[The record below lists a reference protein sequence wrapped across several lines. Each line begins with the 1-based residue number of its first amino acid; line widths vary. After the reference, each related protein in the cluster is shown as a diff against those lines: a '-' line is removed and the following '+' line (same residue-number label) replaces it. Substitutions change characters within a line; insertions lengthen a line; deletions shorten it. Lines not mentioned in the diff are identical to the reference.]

1 MTPAFT
7 QFEADLRKFHHH
19 SGHALL
25 EAMAESGSQSPVKAT
40 AFAQLLN
47 DFYYLLQWL
56 WRNPEKLSY
65 EQGLFI
71 KAFEDLIATIEG
83 EEPSDNS
90 VQAHMR
96 LWQELINR
104 PDYADTLTFILEPAP
119 LTVRLLERFD
129 TEHRSAHAPLL
140 KTMMLRLAHWA
151 LQQHPGLQATAH
163 AKYKALEVMLESNTP
178 NTPPQLPAL
187 LPETLVSDQTEQRHA
202 VVQRATLA
210 GNAAEPEETVES
222 LLAKLDRLVGLE
234 PVKAEVFN
242 LVNLL
247 KLNKLRQTRG
257 FPTLDIT
264 RHMVF
269 YGNPGTGKTTIARLL
284 AKIFKALGVLRKG
297 HLVETDRSGLV
308 AAYVGQTALKVK
320 RVVNQAEDGVLFI
333 DEAYALVRGENDFG
347 SEAVETLIKLM
358 EDRRETLVVIVAG
371 YTEKMTEF
379 IASNPGLKSRF
390 TRFLAFHDYDAQQL
404 CVIFETM
411 VADAGMQLTSA
422 ARAVAIEAFDRVS
435 ATRSEGFGNARFA
448 RNSFERATMAQANR
462 LAEQTTVSDADI
474 ATLQS
479 EDIRWAVQHSDPMQ
493 AQAPQNR

>member
-1 MTPAFT
+1 MTPAFH
-7 QFEADLRKFHHH
+7 QFESDLRKFNQH

-25 EAMAESGSQSPVKAT
+25 EAMTENSNQSPVKAS

-56 WRNPEKLSY
+56 WSGSEKLGY
-65 EQGLFI
+65 DQGQFI
-71 KAFEDLIATIEG
+71 KALEDLIASVEG
-83 EEPSDNS
+83 EEPGDNS

-96 LWQELINR
+96 LWQDLLGR
-104 PDYADTLTFILEPAP
+104 PDYTDTLSFILEPVP
-119 LTVRLLERFD
+119 LTVRLLVRFD
-129 TEHRSAHAPLL
+129 ADNRSQHAQLL
-140 KTMMLRLAHWA
+140 KTMMLRFAHWG
-151 LQQHPGLQATAH
+151 LQQHPCLQNKAIE
-163 AKYKALEVMLESNTP
+163 KYKALELMLEP
-178 NTPPQLPAL
+178 DIAKTPPALAAL
-187 LPETLVSDQTEQRHA
+187 LPETLPGASVHA
-202 VVQRATLA
+202 
-210 GNAAEPEETVES
+210 AAERLVLPKPETETAETVES
-222 LLAKLDRLVGLE
+222 LLAQLDRLVGLE
-234 PVKAEVFN
+234 PVKAEVFT

-247 KLNKLRQTRG
+247 KLNKLRQSRG

-269 YGNPGTGKTTIARLL
+269 YGNPGTGKTTVARLL

-358 EDRRETLVVIVAG
+358 EDRRDTLVVIVAG

-390 TRFLAFHDYDAQQL
+390 TRFLAFNDYDAEQL
-404 CVIFETM
+404 GIIFESMLT
-411 VADAGMQLTSA
+411 DAGMQLTPHARTVA
-422 ARAVAIEAFDRVS
+422 AQAFQQASDR
-435 ATRSEGFGNARFA
+435 RGEGFGNARFA

-462 LAEQTTVSDADI
+462 LAALATVSDTDL
-474 ATLQS
+474 ATLES
-479 EDIRWAVQHSDPMQ
+479 SDIQWALQQ
-493 AQAPQNR
+493 TEGLR

>member
-7 QFEADLRKFHHH
+7 HFEAELRKFHHH

-25 EAMAESGSQSPVKAT
+25 EAMTENGSQSPVKAT

-56 WRNPEKLSY
+56 WRNSEKLSY

-71 KAFEDLIATIEG
+71 KAFEDLIASIEG
-83 EEPSDNS
+83 EEPSENS

-104 PDYADTLTFILEPAP
+104 PDYADTLTFILEPTP

-129 TEHRSAHAPLL
+129 TEHRSAHAALL
-140 KTMMLRLAHWA
+140 KTMMLRFAHWG
-151 LQQHPGLQATAH
+151 LQQHPSLQATAH
-163 AKYKALEVMLESNTP
+163 EKYKALELMLEPNTP
-178 NTPPQLPAL
+178 STPPQLPTL
-187 LPETLVSDQTEQRHA
+187 LPETLPPDQLHA
-202 VVQRATLA
+202 LVQRGELA
-210 GNAAEPEETVES
+210 GNAAETQETVES

-269 YGNPGTGKTTIARLL
+269 YGNPGTGKTTVARLL

-390 TRFLAFHDYDAQQL
+390 TRFLAFNDYDAHQL

-411 VADAGMQLTSA
+411 VADAGMQLTPV
-422 ARAVAIEAFDRVS
+422 ARAVAIEAFERVS
-435 ATRSEGFGNARFA
+435 ETRGEGFGNARFA

-462 LAEQTTVSDADI
+462 LAAQATVSDADI

-479 EDIRWAVQHSDPMQ
+479 EDVQWAVQHSDPMHTPVPQ
-493 AQAPQNR
+493 AR